1 MGKIPSKSL
10 MQIPENCL
18 LVIFGAS
25 GDLTK
30 RKLIPALYS
39 LYQLELLPK
48 KFKVLGVS
56 RSELSNED
64 FHKKCK
70 EFLVQHKDKGCH
82 TIDEFLNLCEYL
94 PINTSDSQD
103 YLKLKKRMS
112 EIETEIGTE
121 GNTIYYL
128 STPPSLYGVIPD
140 ILAEHGLNQQDNGWK
155 RLIVEKP
162 FGVDLQS
169 AQELNAQLLQN
180 YNEHQIYRID
190 HYLGKETV
198 QNLLVFRFANDFFEP
213 LWNNRHIDYVEVT
226 GAESLGVEDRG
237 GYYDKA
243 GAMRDMLQNHL
254 LQVVAMVAMEAPTN
268 FDAPSVRNETIKVI
282 QGMRPLTEDF
292 QERVVFGQ
300 YTASR
305 INGKS
310 IKGYRQEKGVPQ
322 NSRTETYVGL
332 ETYIDNLRWS
342 GVPFYIRTGK
352 HLPTRVTEIVLHF
365 KQNAYPLL
373 GLKNEDKMV
382 QNQLIIRIQP
392 NEGILLK
399 FGMKAPGA
407 GFKVQNVNMDFS
419 YADLADTHVPEAYE
433 RLLLDCMMGD
443 PTLYARGDMVEAC
456 WKFVDPIMKH
466 WESGEGKIYGYQAG
480 TWGPKEADH
489 LLAKRN
495 NEWRMPCKNLI
506 NDGDYCEL

>member
-1 MGKIPSKSL
+1 

-48 KFKVLGVS
+48 KFRVLGVS
-56 RSELSNED
+56 RSQLTDED
-64 FHKKCK
+64 FHSQCK
-70 EFLVQHKDKGCH
+70 DFLVQHKDKGCH
-82 TIDEFLNLCEYL
+82 SMEEFLSKCEYL
-94 PINTSDSQD
+94 QLNTSDSDD
-103 YLKLKKRMS
+103 YLRLKTRMS
-112 EIETEIGTE
+112 EIELEVGTE

-128 STPPSLYGVIPD
+128 STPPSLYSVIPG
-140 ILAEHGLNQQDNGWK
+140 ILAKHRLHSEDNGWK

-162 FGVDLQS
+162 FGVDLAS
-169 AQELNAQLLQN
+169 AQSLNLQLLNN
-180 YNEHQIYRID
+180 YHEQQIYRID

-226 GAESLGVEDRG
+226 SAESLGVEDRG

-254 LQVVAMVAMEAPTN
+254 LQVVAMVAMEPPTN

-282 QGMRPLTEDF
+282 QGMRPLQDEFED
-292 QERVVFGQ
+292 RVVFGQ
-300 YTASR
+300 YTASK
-305 INGKS
+305 IQGES
-310 IKGYRQEKGVPQ
+310 IKGYRQEKGVPP
-322 NSRTETYVGL
+322 NSRTETYVAM

-373 GLKNEDKMV
+373 GLKNDDKIV

-399 FGMKAPGA
+399 FGMKQPGA
-407 GFKVQNVNMDFS
+407 GFKVQTVNMDFQYS
-419 YADLADTHVPEAYE
+419 DLTDQRIPEAYE

-456 WKFVDPIMKH
+456 WDLVDPILKH
-466 WESGEGKIYGYQAG
+466 WESGHGKIYGYQAG
-480 TWGPKEADH
+480 TWGPKEADQ
-489 LLAKRN
+489 LLARNN
-495 NEWRMPCKNLI
+495 NEWRMPCKNLV
-506 NDGDYCEL
+506 NDGDFCEL

>member
-1 MGKIPSKSL
+1 
-10 MQIPENCL
+10 MQIPENSL

-39 LYQLELLPK
+39 LFQLELLPK
-48 KFKVLGVS
+48 KFRILGAS

-64 FHKKCK
+64 FHAKCK

-82 TIDEFLNLCEYL
+82 SIQEFLNLCEYIS
-94 PINTSDSQD
+94 INTSESSD
-103 YLKLKKRMS
+103 YVKLKDRMA
-112 EIETEIGTE
+112 EIESDIGTE

-128 STPPSLYGVIPD
+128 STPPSLYGVIPE

-169 AQELNAQLLQN
+169 AQELNAQLLKN
-180 YNEHQIYRID
+180 YDEHQIYRID

-226 GAESLGVEDRG
+226 GAESIGVGSRG

-254 LQVVAMVAMEAPTN
+254 LQLLGMVAMEAPTN
-268 FDAPSVRNETIKVI
+268 FDAPSVRNETLKVM
-282 QGMRPLTEDF
+282 QAMRPLKENIED
-292 QERVVFGQ
+292 RVVFGQ
-300 YTASR
+300 YTASSVK
-305 INGKS
+305 GKS
-310 IKGYRQEKGVPQ
+310 GLGYRQEEGVPQ
-322 NSRTETYVGL
+322 DSRTETYVAM

-365 KQNAYPLL
+365 KQNAYPAL
-373 GLKNEDKMV
+373 GLTSSNKMV
-382 QNQLIIRIQP
+382 HNQLLLRIQP

-399 FGMKAPGA
+399 FGMKEPGA
-407 GFKVQNVNMDFS
+407 GFKVQTVNMDFHYS
-419 YADLADTHVPEAYE
+419 DLTDTRVPEAYE

-466 WESGEGKIYGYQAG
+466 WESGKGKIFGYPAG
-480 TWGPKEADH
+480 TWGPKEAEK
-489 LLAKRN
+489 LLSKRKF
-495 NEWRMPCKNLI
+495 EWRKPCKNLV
-506 NDGDYCEL
+506 NDGEYCEL